1 MKQLKKAD
9 IQQKAW
15 EDDLQP
21 HQRDNTKESQILM
34 WIWNCLEMVSSLD
47 YDQFLKDGVALCRL
61 MNHLRPGSVTLEEVN
76 SGTDARQKRRNI
88 ELFLRAAKNYGVPE
102 RLLFEPDDLLFM
114 RHLPKVTRCIFALG
128 KLVDDDSSYT
138 GPKLGEEP
146 YEPVNAAAGRRRG
159 GMPLGDDIYVA
170 HVSVRE
176 VIQRLPS
183 LVEGQDPITVG

>member
-9 IQQKAW
+9 IEQKEW

-21 HQRDNTKESQILM
+21 SQRDNTKESQILM

-47 YDQFLKDGVALCRL
+47 YDQFLKDGVALCKL
-61 MNHLRPGSVTLEEVN
+61 MNHLRPGSVPIEEVTA
-76 SGTDARQKRRNI
+76 GTDARQKRRNI
-88 ELFLRAAKNYGVPE
+88 ELFLRAAKSYGVPDRMLFAPDE
-102 RLLFEPDDLLFM
+102 LLFLT
-114 RHLPKVTRCIFALG
+114 HVPKVTRCIFALG
-128 KLVDDDSSYT
+128 KLVDADTGYD

-170 HVSVRE
+170 HVNVRD
-176 VIQRLPS
+176 VIKRLPS